1 MHLYAILLSLF
12 NDKQKNVDSFVASIE
27 PSVQQTQMPGQ
38 AAGMLETIYTRLR
51 NELAHKRQ
59 GALMATTKLEMSNRL
74 AGLRTIVR
82 QAIAQHS

>member
-27 PSVQQTQMPGQ
+27 PSVEQTQMPGR

-59 GALMATTKLEMSNRL
+59 GALN
-74 AGLRTIVR
+74 
-82 QAIAQHS
+82 